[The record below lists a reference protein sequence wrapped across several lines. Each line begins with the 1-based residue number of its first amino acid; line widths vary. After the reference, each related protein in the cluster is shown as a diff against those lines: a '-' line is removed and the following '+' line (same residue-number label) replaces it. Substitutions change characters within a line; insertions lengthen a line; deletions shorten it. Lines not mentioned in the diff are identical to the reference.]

1 MKFHIEKLYLWFTPD
16 EKRCITF
23 ENNKV
28 NVVRGNSSRGKSNL
42 FAVIDYCLMSD
53 KPNIVEPVINECTMA
68 YGMEF
73 VLNDTFYAVSRM
85 KPESGTASQCVWFQ
99 HEPFKEDYCPN
110 GTSNIKPF
118 DLRRQLDI
126 ECGLTEDYLYPWGKE
141 NDKQRFVVSF
151 RSFLM
156 FCALTENIIA
166 SQYEFLNYKFFE
178 DEYVDSKEKRAYLM
192 DVLLGIDNVEERKQ
206 EAAIKALDSAQRSNK
221 IRSKKYTKSV
231 QEYNN
236 YRKSVIDLLNKIDTK
251 TGVPY
256 EQLSG
261 LELAECVKDVLRKY
275 TPHKDKSIEKSEIQT
290 SELSAELYKKK
301 MLLFNIKR
309 AEAEY
314 QKYLNENSSI
324 VESLKPV
331 EYLSQHL
338 SEYGV
343 TIWGRHIL
351 EELQTSLNKLKS
363 KNTYKELSSVIPVK
377 SIENLETE
385 IRECE
390 NKLKALSEFKL
401 KPIESSSLYLAVG
414 QLKSLLPILT
424 EYYTKI
430 PENTPGDYDY
440 AYDRQV
446 RDRANG
452 IIQDIEARRGSVV
465 RGYFDKYIQ
474 EIYDSLSVKDN
485 FEDCKTRYNR
495 DKERLELSDGKSILN
510 YTNIGSQ
517 SNYMYL
523 HICFFL
529 GMHNFLLE
537 NPCNQIVNFLFI
549 DQPSVPYYENTDDTK
564 SNDKAKLMDV
574 FRVIDKFIKYRVS
587 NGHEFQIILIEH
599 AEESYWTGDNKLE
612 TFSTRVNFDGDEALV
627 PNHIIK
633 MYRDENKHR
642 RSE

>member
-1 MKFHIEKLYLWFTPD
+1 MRFHIEKIYLWFGPD

-42 FAVIDYCLMSD
+42 FAIIDYCLMSD

-85 KPESGTASQCVWFQ
+85 KPESGTASQCVWLQ
-99 HEPFKEDYCPN
+99 HEPFKEGYYPN

-118 DLRRQLDI
+118 DLRRQLDLKS
-126 ECGLTEDYLYPWGKE
+126 GLTEDYLYPWGKE
-141 NDKQRFVVSF
+141 DDKPKLVVSF

-156 FCALTENIIA
+156 FNALTENIIA

-178 DEYVDSKEKRAYLM
+178 DEYVDTKEKRAYLM
-192 DVLLGIDNVEERKQ
+192 DVLLGIDNVAERKQ
-206 EAAIKALDSAQRSNK
+206 KAAIEELDSAKRSNK
-221 IRSKKYTKSV
+221 NQSTRYKNAV
-231 QEYNN
+231 QKYNN
-236 YRKSVIDLLNKIDTK
+236 YRKDVIDLLYKIESTK
-251 TGVPY
+251 DVEY

-261 LELAECVKDVLRKY
+261 RELEGCVRDVLKKF
-275 TPHKDKSIEKSEIQT
+275 TPHQDKAIEKSEDKT

-309 AEAEY
+309 AQAEY
-314 QKYLNENSSI
+314 QKYLDENSSI
-324 VESLKPV
+324 AESLKPV

-343 TIWGRHIL
+343 TIWGRHII
-351 EELQTSLNKLKS
+351 EELQTSLNKLRSKKS
-363 KNTYKELSSVIPVK
+363 SKDITSFIPIKSV
-377 SIENLETE
+377 ENLETE

-390 NKLKALSEFKL
+390 NRLKALSEVKL
-401 KPIESSSLYLAVG
+401 KPIESSSLYLTLG
-414 QLKSLLPILT
+414 QLKSLFPILR
-424 EYYTKI
+424 EYYEKI
-430 PENTPGDYDY
+430 PENAPMDYDY
-440 AYDRQV
+440 ARDREI
-446 RDRANG
+446 RDRASA
-452 IIQDIEARRGSVV
+452 IIADVETRRGSVV
-465 RGYFDKYIQ
+465 RGSFDNYIQ

-510 YTNIGSQ
+510 YNNIGSQ

-529 GMHNFLLE
+529 GMHNYLLD
-537 NPCNQIVNFLFI
+537 NPCDQIANFLFI
-549 DQPSVPYYENTDDTK
+549 DQPSVPYYENTDNAK
-564 SNDKAKLMDV
+564 SNDKAKLLDV
-574 FRVIDKFIKYRVS
+574 FRVIDDFVKGRIA
-587 NGHEFQIILIEH
+587 NGNEFQIILIEH
-599 AEESYWTGDNKLE
+599 AEESYWTGNHKLE

-627 PNHIIK
+627 PKNIIK
-633 MYRDENKHR
+633 KYRDENKY
-642 RSE
+642 